1 MYIVHVYKISII
13 IIIIIII
20 IPGLNKTLNLKDWP
34 GARYPISPGKGS
46 VFEHKGSSNEIPLFE
61 DMINLNVPSFK
72 RFSFL
77 SFIPQVRGSGLTL
90 VNEIT

>member
-1 MYIVHVYKISII
+1 MYIVHVYKIS

-77 SFIPQVRGSGLTL
+77 SFILQVRGSGLTL